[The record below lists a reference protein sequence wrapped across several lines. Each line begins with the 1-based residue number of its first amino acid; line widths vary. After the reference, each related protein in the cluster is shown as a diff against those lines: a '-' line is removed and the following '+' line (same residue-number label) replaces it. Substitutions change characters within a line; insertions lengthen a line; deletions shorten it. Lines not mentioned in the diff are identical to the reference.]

1 MTRRKN
7 KPVDVFLQISMHGGD
22 KTVCWEWTGAL
33 GGRPDDKR
41 PYFTVDGSRQ
51 LVYRIVYVLVHGPI
65 ARGVLIRH
73 TCDNRICC
81 NPWHLVQGSHQDN
94 MNDMKDRER
103 HGLPHNTVRAI
114 RVLLI
119 EDTTH
124 ADIAKRFGVSRQLI
138 TEINR
143 DKVYKHVKEK
153 EHED

>member
-1 MTRRKN
+1 
-7 KPVDVFLQISMHGGD
+7 
-22 KTVCWEWTGAL
+22 
-33 GGRPDDKR
+33 
-41 PYFTVDGSRQ
+41 
-51 LVYRIVYVLVHGPI
+51 
-65 ARGVLIRH
+65 
-73 TCDNRICC
+73 
-81 NPWHLVQGSHQDN
+81 